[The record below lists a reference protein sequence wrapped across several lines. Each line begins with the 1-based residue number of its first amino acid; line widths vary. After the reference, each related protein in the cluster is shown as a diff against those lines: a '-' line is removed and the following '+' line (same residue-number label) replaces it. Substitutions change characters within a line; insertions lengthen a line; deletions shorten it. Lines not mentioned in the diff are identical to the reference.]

1 MLPRRPLRSPRLPS
15 AVQALRA
22 AAEKAP
28 RSSGK
33 PKGCWAFTS
42 NHRSGDIEIELF
54 MLKPR
59 RGWNGASLDR
69 DASDDDR
76 ARPAGTDSSA
86 GPQPPAGTWRARP
99 APARAA
105 QTAPGA
111 YRGRPPGVRRWR
123 RRGTRPEH
131 HCRLAAWSPSFAR
144 LGASPLA
151 PGRTTRGRRPPRGGR
166 SGARAEGGRQARVGG
181 YARW

>member
-1 MLPRRPLRSPRLPS
+1 MLGVHLQPPQRP
-15 AVQALRA
+15 
-22 AAEKAP
+22 
-28 RSSGK
+28 
-33 PKGCWAFTS
+33 
-42 NHRSGDIEIELF
+42 DIEIELF
-54 MLKPR
+54 MRKPR

-105 QTAPGA
+105 QTVPGA

-144 LGASPLA
+144 FGRVAAS
-151 PGRTTRGRRPPRGGR
+151 TRPYNTW
-166 SGARAEGGRQARVGG
+166 SAATA
-181 YARW
+181 W